1 MATAMQVPLQI
12 AFHNL
17 DCSEAIRELIEERV
31 GWLERFYDRI
41 IGCRVVVEEPH
52 RHHRQGNLYRVRID
66 LTVPGAEI
74 VVSHEPPGHPESRA
88 RFETLDGTIR
98 HAFDNARRKLEEHVR
113 RHRNEV
119 KNHDT
124 LPRASVSRLFGA
136 EGYGFLATTDG
147 REVYF
152 HRNAVHNGD
161 FDKLKVGAEVA
172 FVEEDGEKGPQ
183 ASTVRTI
190 GRHNHAQE

>member
-17 DCSEAIRELIEERV
+17 ECSDAIKELIEERV
-31 GWLERFYDRI
+31 AWLERYYDRVI
-41 IGCRVVVEEPH
+41 SCRVVVEEPH

-74 VVSHEPPGHPESRA
+74 VVSHEPPEHPERRA
-88 RFETLDGTIR
+88 QFETLDGTIR

-119 KNHDT
+119 KSHDG
-124 LPRASVSRLFGA
+124 LRRARVSQLFGA

-147 REVYF
+147 REVFF
-152 HRNAVHNGD
+152 HRNAVLNGG
-161 FDKLKVGAEVA
+161 FDELKVGTEVSFAE
-172 FVEEDGEKGPQ
+172 EPGDKGPQ

-190 GRHNHAQE
+190 GRHNHS